1 MLVDFRV
8 QNFRSFNTEQ
18 EFSMV
23 ASTSTKENFNTQNTI
38 EVNKFGIKNVLKS
51 AAIFGANASG
61 KTNLLLALQCLQEIL
76 KNSLNKTSNTLEK
89 VTPFLLQDSPHEQD
103 TELEVSFIANDKL
116 FRYGI
121 CINQN
126 KIKEEWLYWTENA
139 RETLLFSRK
148 QQTVEFNKRSFSEA
162 KDFVT
167 KQGDEFIIEKTKPH
181 IPFVTVLSQFDGEKS
196 NMVVGWITTLFPIFS
211 SSKDA
216 SFNKLLTFSFFE
228 QSSEFNEWA
237 TNVLKSIQIDGIE
250 LINEESLSG
259 FQEATQDIKERETLL
274 VARRLEELAEKNF
287 QSQNNIRVIK
297 KSHSTE
303 QPFSLPFTLESEGTK
318 QLIEM
323 LGPIYLT
330 IKQNAILIID
340 EFDSKFHTLLSEFFI
355 KLFHQHN
362 NSKGQLIITTHDT
375 NLLNKA
381 LYRRDQIWFVDKSE
395 QSASELFSLVE
406 YKEHYTRRDDSY
418 SKDYLAGKYGAIPLF
433 NDVKPL
439 EDLLDD

>member
-61 KTNLLLALQCLQEIL
+61 KTNLLLALNSL
-76 KNSLNKTSNTLEK
+76 KNIVTKSLNRTSNMLEE
-89 VTPFLLQDSPHEQD
+89 VTPFLLQDAPHEQD
-103 TELEVSFIANDKL
+103 IELEVSFIANDKL
-116 FRYGI
+116 FRYGL

-167 KQGDEFIIEKTKPH
+167 KQGDDLLIEKTKPH

-196 NMVVGWITTLFPIFS
+196 NMVVDWFG
-211 SSKDA
+211 
-216 SFNKLLTFSFFE
+216 KLLVTTEAAAMAYKKFTFDLFE
-228 QSSEFNEWA
+228 SNSHFRDWA
-237 TNVLKSIQIDGIE
+237 TNILKSIQISAIE
-250 LINEESLSG
+250 IVEKETESTVQQESL
-259 FQEATQDIKERETLL
+259 QRESDEFYNVMAKAHVLWGEKFEPKYTL
-274 VARRLEELAEKNF
+274 
-287 QSQNNIRVIK
+287 QVIK
-297 KSHSTE
+297 KDINTNKLYA
-303 QPFSLPFTLESEGTK
+303 LPVELESEGTR
-318 QLIEM
+318 QLIEL

-330 IKQNAILIID
+330 IKDNGLLIID

-355 KLFHQHN
+355 KLFHQDN
-362 NSKGQLIITTHDT
+362 DSKGQLIITTHDT

-381 LYRRDQIWFVDKSE
+381 LYRRDQIWFVDKNE

-433 NDVKPL
+433 NNVKPL